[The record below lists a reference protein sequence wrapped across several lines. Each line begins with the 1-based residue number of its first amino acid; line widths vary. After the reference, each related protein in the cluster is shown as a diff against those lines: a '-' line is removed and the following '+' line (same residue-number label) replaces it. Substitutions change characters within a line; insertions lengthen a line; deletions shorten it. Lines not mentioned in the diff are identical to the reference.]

1 MNGFSNNSHYT
12 LLQDH
17 PNIIT
22 VYGIKEKDDFLALL
36 LEEAV
41 CSLRDIINPVTPE
54 MVKMRDTILAK
65 TSIKEILRQVSS
77 AVAYIHSKTDDV
89 NNNISHR
96 DIKPEN
102 ILICEQK
109 RDGSLIPK
117 VTDFDSSKQLNVDER
132 VHITTDV
139 FTEEYKDPI
148 LDKLKTT
155 DARILVIRFLFGD
168 IFSLGATV
176 FEFLKGQHL
185 FQGEDKLGTMIK
197 IKMKDRSNL
206 LESDIDGLAKIMVYT
221 MTQPEQNMRMT
232 AAEVENHIYFHD
244 DNFHVRAL
252 NAVNEAL
259 MDLDDSQASKDIK
272 DILNKSFYMV
282 FQVEW
287 KTLAFVSPDTLKFS
301 KYSASLE
308 SMLRYS
314 RNMMQHTEQHKAM
327 LAKHYGV
334 SDVSSAVVLQQM
346 QKSTQLAL
354 LHFYWFGQRHLGLKF
369 GIPENCLLA
378 YEEWMEAEKSK
389 IVIGVD
395 ALFEKLCV
403 KPDMATASKGASEAP
418 TDIFDRSCKDMHKIL
433 DKTEREFKVLI
444 GNSVLPL

>member
-1 MNGFSNNSHYT
+1 M
-12 LLQDH
+12 
-17 PNIIT
+17 
-22 VYGIKEKDDFLALL
+22 
-36 LEEAV
+36 
-41 CSLRDIINPVTPE
+41 
-54 MVKMRDTILAK
+54 
-65 TSIKEILRQVSS
+65 
-77 AVAYIHSKTDDV
+77 
-89 NNNISHR
+89 
-96 DIKPEN
+96 
-102 ILICEQK
+102 
-109 RDGSLIPK
+109 
-117 VTDFDSSKQLNVDER
+117 
-132 VHITTDV
+132 
-139 FTEEYKDPI
+139 
-148 LDKLKTT
+148 
-155 DARILVIRFLFGD
+155 
-168 IFSLGATV
+168 
-176 FEFLKGQHL
+176 
-185 FQGEDKLGTMIK
+185 
-197 IKMKDRSNL
+197 
-206 LESDIDGLAKIMVYT
+206 
-221 MTQPEQNMRMT
+221 
-232 AAEVENHIYFHD
+232 
-244 DNFHVRAL
+244 
-252 NAVNEAL
+252 
-259 MDLDDSQASKDIK
+259 
-272 DILNKSFYMV
+272 
-282 FQVEW
+282 
-287 KTLAFVSPDTLKFS
+287 LAFVAPESLKFS
-301 KYSASLE
+301 KYSATLE